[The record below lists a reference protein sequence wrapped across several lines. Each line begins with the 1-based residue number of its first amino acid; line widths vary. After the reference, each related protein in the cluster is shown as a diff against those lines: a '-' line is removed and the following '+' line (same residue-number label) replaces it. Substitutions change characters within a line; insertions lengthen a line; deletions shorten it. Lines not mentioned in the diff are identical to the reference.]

1 MKSNLLDHHVLKWHF
16 HEYYHVS
23 DKLYPMRSKAV
34 VFTSR
39 NEVRW
44 MDIESPSP
52 GADDIVIEI
61 HHSWISNGTEGSF
74 LRGERLSGDEA
85 WQPGDPDP
93 FPMVAGYQKV
103 GRILSLGENVSG
115 FSAGEMVFA
124 SMSKVT
130 GMFDNRFAGHVSP
143 SVCDK
148 GAVMKIPTGVDPLAV
163 SGLVL
168 TQVGYN
174 CGSRPTIKPGEI
186 AVVIGDG
193 LVGQWAAQTLKQR
206 GAVVVM
212 IGKHEDRL
220 SKARPYAH
228 TINSPNDYGTSSF
241 DALGLGN
248 VQVLVETIGSV
259 PAMYAWLHR
268 MNRNSHIEV
277 AGFYKPSGE
286 INIQKA
292 LQDFRNYEISFDLV
306 SGATAKRMEETMQ
319 WVADGKL
326 NTVDLITHRFP
337 AEEADVAWRMI
348 ESKLEP
354 ILGVVL
360 DWPASR

>member
-1 MKSNLLDHHVLKWHF
+1 
-16 HEYYHVS
+16 
-23 DKLYPMRSKAV
+23 MRSKAV
-34 VFTSR
+34 VFTAP
-39 NEVRW
+39 NEVRYL
-44 MDIESPSP
+44 DVESPDP
-52 GADDIVIEI
+52 GENDIVIDI

-85 WQPGDPDP
+85 WQQGDPMP
-93 FPMVAGYQKV
+93 FPMIAGYQKV
-103 GRILSLGENVSG
+103 GRIVSLGTNVAG
-115 FSAGEMVFA
+115 FEVGEMVFA

-148 GAVMKIPTGVDPLAV
+148 GAVIKIPAGIDPLAV

-174 CGSRPTIKPGEI
+174 CGNRSSIEPGQVAI
-186 AVVIGDG
+186 VLGDG

-206 GAVVVM
+206 GATVVM
-212 IGKHEDRL
+212 VGKHDDRL
-220 SKARPYAH
+220 KKAAPHAH
-228 TINSPNDYGTSSF
+228 IINGPDDFGTSAF
-241 DALGLGN
+241 DALNLGK
-248 VQVLVETIGSV
+248 VQVLVDTIGSV

-268 MNRNSHIEV
+268 MNRNSHIVV
-277 AGFYKPSGE
+277 AGFYKPSGNV
-286 INIQKA
+286 NIQTA

-306 SGATAKRMEETMQ
+306 SGATAKRLDDTMQ
-319 WVADGKL
+319 WIADGKL
-326 NTVDLITHRFP
+326 DTLSLITHRFP
-337 AEEADVAWRMI
+337 VEQASSVWELI
-348 ESKLEP
+348 ESKREP

>member
-1 MKSNLLDHHVLKWHF
+1 
-16 HEYYHVS
+16 
-23 DKLYPMRSKAV
+23 MRSKAV
-34 VFTSR
+34 VFTAP

-44 MDIESPSP
+44 MDVESPEP
-52 GADDIVIEI
+52 GDSDIVIDI

-85 WQPGDPDP
+85 WQPGDPMP
-93 FPMVAGYQKV
+93 FPMIAGYQKV
-103 GRILSLGENVSG
+103 GRIRSLGINVKG
-115 FSAGEMVFA
+115 FEIGEMVFA

-143 SVCDK
+143 SVCDQ
-148 GAVMKIPTGVDPLAV
+148 GAVMKIPAGCDPLAI

-174 CGSRPTIKPGEI
+174 CGSRSSIQPGQV

-193 LVGQWAAQTLKQR
+193 LVGQWAAQTLKSR

-212 IGKHEDRL
+212 VGKHDDRL
-220 SKARPYAH
+220 SKAALYAH
-228 TINSPNDYGTSSF
+228 IINGPVDFGTSSF
-241 DALGLGN
+241 DAMNLGN
-248 VQVLVETIGSV
+248 VQVLVETVGSV
-259 PAMYAWLHR
+259 QAMYAWLHR
-268 MNRNSHIEV
+268 MNRNSHIVV
-277 AGFYKPSGE
+277 AGFYKPSGQV
-286 INIQKA
+286 NIQTA

-319 WVADGKL
+319 WISDGKL
-326 NTVDLITHRFP
+326 HTLDLITHRFP
-337 AEEADVAWRMI
+337 VEEAAEAWCLI
-348 ESKLEP
+348 ESKQQP
-354 ILGVVL
+354 VLGVVL